1 MEAFESSPA
10 EARKVSYS
18 SFSSFSGNV
27 AFEGESMCSYNC
39 AITGYSC
46 GSE

>member
-18 SFSSFSGNV
+18 SFSGNV
-27 AFEGESMCSYNC
+27 AFEAESMCSYKC
-39 AITGYSC
+39 AITVYSC